1 MPNRMLTPDELETA
15 NALLRDIFYAV
26 TRQDGTF
33 DDTIEQFLDEKV
45 ESPAMAV
52 VRKLA
57 TSNEQPSWEERIA
70 LTRWISFQEL
80 RTPLQR
86 GGIEQIAGKII
97 KQTMLLMARAP
108 GAIEEGLAKLKEQG
122 KDYGV
127 TAEDLRK
134 SVEED
139 AFEIQVNPV
148 LSLDVMMQAE
158 EFVPILAEMQWTLVT
173 ARNGTALVTSDH
185 PGSRFLLIT
194 HDFERERKW
203 TELVSAGKE
212 QEANALRGALPGSLP
227 AMKAKMLDI
236 EKTLSLKEGII
247 RSAPRFIFCPDE
259 DPQYSELLA
268 LEPWTLRM
276 KTG

>member
-1 MPNRMLTPDELETA
+1 MVLCSMPNRMLTPDELETA
-15 NALLRDIFYAV
+15 NTLLRDIFYAV

-57 TSNEQPSWEERIA
+57 TSNKQPSWEERIA
-70 LTRWISFQEL
+70 LMRWISFQEF

-173 ARNGTALVTSDH
+173 ARNGTALVTSD
-185 PGSRFLLIT
+185 SSSLMISN
-194 HDFERERKW
+194 E
-203 TELVSAGKE
+203 SANG
-212 QEANALRGALPGSLP
+212 QN
-227 AMKAKMLDI
+227 
-236 EKTLSLKEGII
+236 
-247 RSAPRFIFCPDE
+247 
-259 DPQYSELLA
+259 
-268 LEPWTLRM
+268 
-276 KTG
+276 